1 MPLLSMKEYK
11 SEIESVLWSQW
22 EEDILVQNK
31 TRSTLFLTL
40 YA

>member
-1 MPLLSMKEYK
+1 MKEYK